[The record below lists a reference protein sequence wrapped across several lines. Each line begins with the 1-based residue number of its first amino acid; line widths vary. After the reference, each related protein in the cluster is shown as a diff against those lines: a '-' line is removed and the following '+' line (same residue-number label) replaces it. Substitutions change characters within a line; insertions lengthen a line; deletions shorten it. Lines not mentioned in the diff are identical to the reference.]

1 MPFQSSQPFWH
12 FKNVGVSPIRLGL
25 LVGAI
30 ALMCLAGL
38 AAMTLTFRTNE
49 AQRWVE
55 HTVEV
60 RQLTAEFLKSALD
73 AETGVRGY
81 LLSDQEA
88 FLEPY
93 QSGVP
98 KIAGTI
104 DRLRAMTQDNP
115 AQREYLQQVSA
126 TWEQLAEVHRQ
137 MLTLATQGRRDEA
150 IGLVKGGA
158 GKTLMDA
165 IRRQIAA
172 FDQVERDLLAERIR
186 DTGRLRAMLIAAVIG
201 ALACAIGLLLFFAK
215 MSYSYVQQLDFRT
228 AELENEARRRRESE
242 ATLIQAQ
249 KMEAVGQLTGGIAHD
264 FNNMLTV
271 IIGNL
276 ETLQRR
282 LKHMQTESELT
293 DKLAVLSKPAELA
306 LQGARNAAK
315 LTHRLLAFARRQPLA
330 PVQADL
336 NKVVSGMSELLR
348 RTVGETI
355 VFETVLGAGL
365 WRTFVDANQLEN
377 VLLNLAVNARDAMPN
392 GGHLTI
398 ETSNAYLDEAYTAR
412 FGDVTP
418 GQYLLLSV
426 TDTGTGMT
434 PELLARVFEPFFSTK
449 GDQQGSGLGLAMV
462 HGFVKQS
469 GGHIRIYSEP
479 NEGTSVKIYLPRLSK
494 ATAEAANPEELP
506 QRDLRVDTA
515 AHHSETL
522 LVVEDNDEVRNYAE
536 SALKELGYTVLLAR
550 DAAEALRIVADGS
563 RIDLLFTDVVL
574 PGGMNGR
581 QLSQKVLETRPNL
594 PVLFTTGYTPNAI
607 VHHGRL
613 DADVQLLS
621 KPYTQA
627 DLSRKIRAI
636 LDR

>member
-1 MPFQSSQPFWH
+1 MPFASSQPYWH
-12 FKNVGVSPIRLGL
+12 LKNVGFSPIRLGL
-25 LVGAI
+25 LAGAI
-30 ALMCLAGL
+30 VLMCLAGL
-38 AAMTLTFRTNE
+38 AAMSLSFRASE

-60 RQLTAEFLKSALD
+60 RLLTGEFLNTLVD
-73 AETGVRGY
+73 AETSVRGY
-81 LLSDQEA
+81 LLSDDQS

-93 QSGVP
+93 KAAMP
-98 KIAGTI
+98 KLTATL
-104 DRLRAMTQDNP
+104 DRLKALTSDSASQVIR
-115 AQREYLQQVSA
+115 LQQISR
-126 TWEQLAEVHRQ
+126 TSGQLGDIYRQ
-137 MLTLATQGRRDEA
+137 MLELAAQGRRDAA
-150 IGLVKGGA
+150 IGLVRTRA
-158 GKTLMDA
+158 GKSVMDEA
-165 IRRQIAA
+165 RSQIAA
-172 FDQVERDLLAERIR
+172 FDTVEREMLAMRER
-186 DTGRLRAMLIAAVIG
+186 DAARLRTMLVTAVVG

-215 MSYSYVQQLDFRT
+215 MSYDYVRQLDFRT

-282 LKHMQTESELT
+282 LKNVQTESSA
-293 DKLAVLSKPAELA
+293 DKLAALAKPAELA

-330 PVQADL
+330 PVQLDL

-365 WRTFVDANQLEN
+365 WRTFVDGNQLEN
-377 VLLNLAVNARDAMPN
+377 ALLNLVVNARDAMPN

-398 ETSNAYLDEAYTAR
+398 ETANAYLDDAYAAQ

-418 GQYLLLSV
+418 GQYLMLSV
-426 TDTGTGMT
+426 TDTGTGMS

-469 GGHIRIYSEP
+469 GGHVRIYSEV
-479 NEGTSVKIYLPRLSK
+479 NEGTSVKIYLPRMK
-494 ATAEAANPEELP
+494 AAEAAANPEEVP
-506 QRDLRVDTA
+506 QRDPRVETA
-515 AHHSETL
+515 ADRSETV
-522 LVVEDNDEVRNYAE
+522 LVVEDNDDVRHYAQ
-536 SALKELGYTVLLAR
+536 SALEELGYTVLQAR
-550 DAAEALRIVADGS
+550 DGAEALRIVENGA
-563 RIDLLFTDVVL
+563 RIDLMFTDVVL

-581 QLSQKVLETRPNL
+581 VLSKQILEKRPQL

-613 DADVQLLS
+613 DPDVQLLS
-621 KPYTQA
+621 KPYTQS
-627 DLSRKIRAI
+627 DLSRKVRAM

>member
-1 MPFQSSQPFWH
+1 PM
-12 FKNVGVSPIRLGL
+12 RERE
-25 LVGAI
+25 
-30 ALMCLAGL
+30 
-38 AAMTLTFRTNE
+38 AA
-49 AQRWVE
+49 
-55 HTVEV
+55 
-60 RQLTAEFLKSALD
+60 
-73 AETGVRGY
+73 
-81 LLSDQEA
+81 
-88 FLEPY
+88 
-93 QSGVP
+93 
-98 KIAGTI
+98 
-104 DRLRAMTQDNP
+104 RLRM
-115 AQREYLQQVSA
+115 
-126 TWEQLAEVHRQ
+126 
-137 MLTLATQGRRDEA
+137 
-150 IGLVKGGA
+150 K
-158 GKTLMDA
+158 LM
-165 IRRQIAA
+165 
-172 FDQVERDLLAERIR
+172 
-186 DTGRLRAMLIAAVIG
+186 AAVIG
-201 ALACAIGLLLFFAK
+201 ALACATGLLLFFAK
-215 MSYSYVQQLDFRT
+215 LSNDYVRQLDFRT

-282 LKHMQTESELT
+282 LKHMQTENDGG
-293 DKLAVLSKPAELA
+293 DKLAVLTKPADLA

-330 PVQADL
+330 PVQLDL

-377 VLLNLAVNARDAMPN
+377 VLLNLVVNARDAMPN

-398 ETSNAYLDEAYTAR
+398 ETSNAYLDDAYAAR
-412 FGDVTP
+412 FDDVIP

-426 TDTGTGMT
+426 TDTGTGMR

-469 GGHIRIYSEP
+469 GGHIRIYSEL
-479 NEGTSVKIYLPRLSK
+479 NEGTSIKIYLPRIK
-494 ATAEAANPEELP
+494 AAEAAANPEELP
-506 QRDLRVDTA
+506 ERDPRVETA
-515 AHHSETL
+515 AHRSETV
-522 LVVEDNDEVRNYAE
+522 LVVEDNDDVRRYAQ
-536 SALKELGYTVLLAR
+536 SALDELGYTVLQAR
-550 DAAEALRIVADGS
+550 DGAEALRIIEDGA
-563 RIDLLFTDVVL
+563 RVDLLFTDVVL

-581 QLSQKVLETRPNL
+581 ELSRQILQKRPTL

-613 DADVQLLS
+613 DPDVQLLS
-621 KPYTQA
+621 KPYTQT
-627 DLSRKIRAI
+627 DLSRKVRMM

>member
-1 MPFQSSQPFWH
+1 
-12 FKNVGVSPIRLGL
+12 
-25 LVGAI
+25 
-30 ALMCLAGL
+30 
-38 AAMTLTFRTNE
+38 
-49 AQRWVE
+49 
-55 HTVEV
+55 
-60 RQLTAEFLKSALD
+60 
-73 AETGVRGY
+73 
-81 LLSDQEA
+81 
-88 FLEPY
+88 
-93 QSGVP
+93 
-98 KIAGTI
+98 
-104 DRLRAMTQDNP
+104 
-115 AQREYLQQVSA
+115 
-126 TWEQLAEVHRQ
+126 
-137 MLTLATQGRRDEA
+137 
-150 IGLVKGGA
+150 
-158 GKTLMDA
+158 
-165 IRRQIAA
+165 
-172 FDQVERDLLAERIR
+172 
-186 DTGRLRAMLIAAVIG
+186 
-201 ALACAIGLLLFFAK
+201 
-215 MSYSYVQQLDFRT
+215 
-228 AELENEARRRRESE
+228 
-242 ATLIQAQ
+242 
-249 KMEAVGQLTGGIAHD
+249 MEAVGQLTGGIAHD

-282 LKHMQTESELT
+282 LKHMQTESEIAE
-293 DKLAVLSKPAELA
+293 KLSVLGKPAELA

-330 PVQADL
+330 PLQTDL

-392 GGHLTI
+392 GGHLTV

-426 TDTGTGMT
+426 TDTGVGMT

-462 HGFVKQS
+462 HGFVEQS

-494 ATAEAANPEELP
+494 PAADAAANPEELP
-506 QRDLRVDTA
+506 QRDLRVETA

-522 LVVEDNDEVRNYAE
+522 LVVEDNDEVRSYAE
-536 SALKELGYTVLLAR
+536 SALKELGYTVLLAS
-550 DAAEALRIVADGS
+550 DAAEALRIVANGS

-627 DLSRKIRAI
+627 DLSRKIRSI

>member
-1 MPFQSSQPFWH
+1 MPFVSSQPFWH
-12 FKNVGVSPIRLGL
+12 LKNVGVSPVRLGL
-25 LVGAI
+25 LGGAI
-30 ALMCLAGL
+30 ALMCIAGL
-38 AAMTLTFRTNE
+38 AAMTLAFRTTE
-49 AQRWVE
+49 AQGWVQ

-60 RQLTAEFLKSALD
+60 RQLAAEFLKSTLD

-81 LLSDQEA
+81 LLSGEDS

-93 QSGVP
+93 RTALP
-98 KIAGTI
+98 KSPGMLE
-104 DRLRAMTQDNP
+104 RLRMLASDNP
-115 AQREYLQQVSA
+115 AQREYLQQISA
-126 TWEQLAEVHRQ
+126 TWEQLVEVYRQ
-137 MLTLATQGRRDEA
+137 MLALAAQGQRNDA
-150 IGLVKGGA
+150 IALVTAGG
-158 GKTLMDA
+158 GRTLMDT
-165 IRRQIAA
+165 IRRQTAA
-172 FDQVERDLLAERIR
+172 FDQTERDLLAERIR
-186 DTGRLRAMLIAAVIG
+186 EASALRKMLVVAVIS

-282 LKHMQTESELT
+282 LKHMQTESEIA
-293 DKLAVLSKPAELA
+293 DKLSVLSKPADLA
-306 LQGARNAAK
+306 LQGARSAAK

-330 PVQADL
+330 PVQVDL

-355 VFETVLGAGL
+355 VFETVLSAGL

-377 VLLNLAVNARDAMPN
+377 VLLNLVVNARDAMPN

-398 ETSNAYLDEAYTAR
+398 ETSNAYLDDAYAAR
-412 FGDVTP
+412 FGDITP

-426 TDTGTGMT
+426 TDTGTGMS

-494 ATAEAANPEELP
+494 AAEAANPEELP
-506 QRDLRVDTA
+506 QRDPRLETA
-515 AHHSETL
+515 TNRSETL
-522 LVVEDNDEVRNYAE
+522 LVVEDNEEVRAFAK
-536 SALKELGYTVLLAR
+536 SALEELGYTVLQAR
-550 DAAEALRIVADGS
+550 DAAEALRIVAEGP

-581 QLSQKVLETRPNL
+581 LLSQKILEARPNL

-613 DADVQLLS
+613 DPDVQLLS

>member
-1 MPFQSSQPFWH
+1 MPFASTQAFWH
-12 FKNVGVSPIRLGL
+12 LKNVGFSPIRLGL
-25 LVGAI
+25 LGGAI

-38 AAMTLTFRTNE
+38 AALTLAFRATE

-60 RQLTAEFLKSALD
+60 RQLTGVFLNTALD
-73 AETGVRGY
+73 AESGIRGY
-81 LLSDQEA
+81 MLSDDKTFLDAYEA
-88 FLEPY
+88 AT
-93 QSGVP
+93 P
-98 KIAGTI
+98 KLKSTLG
-104 DRLRAMTQDNP
+104 RLQALTADNT
-115 AQREYLQQVSA
+115 AQHARLQQISQ
-126 TWEQLAEVHRQ
+126 TSEQLSDIYRR
-137 MLTLATQGRRDEA
+137 MLDLVAQGQRDAA
-150 IGLVKGGA
+150 IGLVKTRA
-158 GKTLMDA
+158 GKALMDET
-165 IRRQIAA
+165 RNQIAT
-172 FDQVERDLLAERIR
+172 FDRIEREMLAMRERDAA
-186 DTGRLRAMLIAAVIG
+186 RLRMMLMAAVVG
-201 ALACAIGLLLFFAK
+201 ALACAIGLLLFFGK
-215 MSYSYVQQLDFRT
+215 MSYDYVRQLDFRT
-228 AELENEARRRRESE
+228 AELENEARRRQESE

-282 LKHMQTESELT
+282 LKHMQTENESAS
-293 DKLAVLSKPAELA
+293 KLAVLTKPAELA

-330 PVQADL
+330 PVQLDL

-377 VLLNLAVNARDAMPN
+377 VLLNLVVNARDAMPN

-398 ETSNAYLDEAYTAR
+398 ETSNAYLDDAYAAR
-412 FGDVTP
+412 FDDVAP

-426 TDTGTGMT
+426 TDTGTGMS

-469 GGHIRIYSEP
+469 GGHIRIYSEL
-479 NEGTSVKIYLPRLSK
+479 NEGTSVKIYLPRIK
-494 ATAEAANPEELP
+494 AAEAAANPEELP
-506 QRDLRVDTA
+506 QRDPRVETA
-515 AHHSETL
+515 ANRSETV
-522 LVVEDNDEVRNYAE
+522 LVVEDNDDVRHYAQ
-536 SALKELGYTVLLAR
+536 SALEELGYTVLQAR
-550 DAAEALRIVADGS
+550 DSAEALRIIDDGA
-563 RIDLLFTDVVL
+563 RVDLLFTDVVL

-581 QLSQKVLETRPNL
+581 QLSQQILQKRPKL

-613 DADVQLLS
+613 DPDVQLLS
-621 KPYTQA
+621 KPYTQS
-627 DLSRKIRAI
+627 DLSRKVRMM